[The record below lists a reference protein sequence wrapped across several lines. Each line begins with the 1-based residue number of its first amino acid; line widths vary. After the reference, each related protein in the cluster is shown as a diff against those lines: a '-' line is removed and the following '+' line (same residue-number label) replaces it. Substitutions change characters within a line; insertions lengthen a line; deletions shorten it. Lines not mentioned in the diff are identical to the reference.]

1 MGDLQ
6 LIVPTANARPD
17 FTVRSD
23 THTLSIKAGFWF
35 KVRAG
40 LNKEWAIAE
49 LKEYAR
55 KEHGVDPRTIYSI
68 TAHGQYPLYTK

>member
-6 LIVPTANARPD
+6 LIVPTADARPD

-23 THTLSIKAGFWF
+23 THTLSIQASFWF

-40 LNKEWAIAE
+40 ISKEWAITE

-55 KEHGVDPRTIYSI
+55 KEHGIDPRTIYSI
-68 TAHGQYPLYTK
+68 TAFGKYPLYTK